1 MGYTEFMPKLQEIT
15 KIANQL
21 RADVLGMVHTAGA
34 GHVAGPLSSADIIA
48 SLYFGGLVDLKQDKI
63 VLSCGHYC
71 PVQYAA
77 LARAGY
83 FPLEEL
89 KTFMQVGSR
98 LPGHPERG
106 MTPGI
111 EVSTGPLGQGASV
124 AVGMAMGL
132 KMKYGERAQKITPRV
147 YCIISDGELQ
157 EGQVWEA
164 FNLAVRRQLD
174 NLTFILD
181 RNRVQIE
188 NYVSQVATYGNV
200 TGRPA
205 SPAGRL
211 EAFGLNVREIDGNK
225 IGEVIKALEWSKS
238 EMGGPSMIVANT
250 VAGQGVSF
258 MENKPVWHDRVPT
271 DEELKDAIKELD
283 V

>member
-21 RADVLGMVHTAGA
+21 RADVLGMVYTAGA

-200 TGRPA
+200 TGR
-205 SPAGRL
+205 L

-225 IGEVIKALEWSKS
+225 IAEVIKALEWSKS

-250 VAGQGVSF
+250 VAGRGVSF

>member
-1 MGYTEFMPKLQEIT
+1 MPKPHDLGR
-15 KIANQL
+15 IANQL

-250 VAGQGVSF
+250 VAGRGVSF

>member
-71 PVQYAA
+71 PVQYAV

-200 TGRPA
+200 TGR
-205 SPAGRL
+205 L

-225 IGEVIKALEWSKS
+225 IAEVIKALEWSKS

-250 VAGQGVSF
+250 VAGRGVSF

>member
-21 RADVLGMVHTAGA
+21 RADVLGMVYTAGA

-71 PVQYAA
+71 PVQYAV

-225 IGEVIKALEWSKS
+225 IAEVIKALEWSKS